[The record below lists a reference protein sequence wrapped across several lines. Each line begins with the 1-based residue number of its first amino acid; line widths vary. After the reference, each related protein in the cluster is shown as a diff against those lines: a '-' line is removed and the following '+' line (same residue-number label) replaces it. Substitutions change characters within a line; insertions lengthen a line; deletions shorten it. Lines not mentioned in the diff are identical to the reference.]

1 MRQKILTSIL
11 VLFMI
16 TAGFAGPVA
25 AAEEIVVGSPNITAS
40 AADVQFRASESATLS
55 VTVNN
60 DGQLT
65 DGGRDEYENEV
76 QTAQS
81 VQIDI
86 AEDQIDA
93 PIEVNTGTQTL
104 GSLSDGQSE
113 TVDFALEIGRVTPGT
128 YQIPIE
134 ITYSHS
140 RSIAYGQFEDT
151 DRQNREQTVT
161 KEITIRIEDRPEF
174 DMRADETN
182 AVTAG
187 DNGRIAF
194 NLQNIGTET
203 ARDATVRLQTQTP
216 GVFFGKQTSQSVDTS
231 VFVSALEPDSR
242 EQVTVQ
248 MGAGPDVSAGTY
260 TVTAIVEYEDKNGIT
275 QQSDPLQA
283 GVTVRE
289 ERTFNLENVELTD
302 FRVDEPEARIEATV
316 VNRGPT
322 PAQNV
327 VVSVSG
333 TETIAVTSGESAVG
347 DLAVGDSAPVSF
359 TLNIPGEAEP
369 GSISLPF
376 AVEYENEDGDVL
388 QTSTPIRQS
397 VTIQPEQDRFEVVGT
412 ETGVTPGGSAT
423 LAVTL
428 RYTGSE
434 PVSDANAKLFTSD
447 PISSADD
454 GAFLGTVE
462 PGTTTTATFRV
473 SASSDAI
480 AKEYASSVEVRYDE
494 ADGDTRF
501 TGSLPIGVPVSAGDS
516 GGLPLMPIGVAA
528 VIAVLG
534 GGVVLYR
541 RV

>member
-1 MRQKILTSIL
+1 M
-11 VLFMI
+11 
-16 TAGFAGPVA
+16 
-25 AAEEIVVGSPNITAS
+25 
-40 AADVQFRASESATLS
+40 
-55 VTVNN
+55 
-60 DGQLT
+60 
-65 DGGRDEYENEV
+65 
-76 QTAQS
+76 
-81 VQIDI
+81 
-86 AEDQIDA
+86 
-93 PIEVNTGTQTL
+93 
-104 GSLSDGQSE
+104 
-113 TVDFALEIGRVTPGT
+113 
-128 YQIPIE
+128 
-134 ITYSHS
+134 
-140 RSIAYGQFEDT
+140 
-151 DRQNREQTVT
+151 
-161 KEITIRIEDRPEF
+161 
-174 DMRADETN
+174 
-182 AVTAG
+182 
-187 DNGRIAF
+187 
-194 NLQNIGTET
+194 
-203 ARDATVRLQTQTP
+203 
-216 GVFFGKQTSQSVDTS
+216 GV
-231 VFVSALEPDSR
+231 
-242 EQVTVQ
+242 
-248 MGAGPDVSAGTY
+248 GPDVSAGTY

-473 SASSDAI
+473 SASSDA
-480 AKEYASSVEVRYDE
+480 
-494 ADGDTRF
+494 
-501 TGSLPIGVPVSAGDS
+501 
-516 GGLPLMPIGVAA
+516 
-528 VIAVLG
+528 
-534 GGVVLYR
+534 
-541 RV
+541 

>member
-25 AAEEIVVGSPNITAS
+25 AAQEIVVGSPNITAS

-65 DGGRDEYENEV
+65 EGGRDEYENEV

-81 VQIDI
+81 VRIDI

-104 GSLSDGQSE
+104 GSLNDGQSE
-113 TVDFALEIGRVTPGT
+113 TVDFALEIGRATPGT
-128 YQIPIE
+128 YQIPVE

-140 RSIAYGQFEDT
+140 RAIAYGQFEDT
-151 DRQNREQTVT
+151 DRQNRERTVT
-161 KEITIRIEDRPEF
+161 EEITIRIEDRPEF
-174 DMRADETN
+174 DMRAAETN

-194 NLQNIGTET
+194 NLRNIGTET

-248 MGAGPDVSAGTY
+248 MGVGPDVSAGTY
-260 TVTAIVEYEDKNGIT
+260 TVTAIVEYEDENGIT

-289 ERTFNLENVELTD
+289 ERTFELENVELTD

-333 TETIAVTSGESAVG
+333 TETIAVISGESAVG

-388 QTSTPIRQS
+388 QTTTPIRQS

-454 GAFLGTVE
+454 GAFLGAVE

>member
-16 TAGFAGPVA
+16 TAGFAGPVV

-113 TVDFALEIGRVTPGT
+113 TVDFALEIGRATPGT
-128 YQIPIE
+128 YQIPVE

-140 RSIAYGQFEDT
+140 RVIAFGQFEDT

-161 KEITIRIEDRPEF
+161 EEITIRIEDRPEF
-174 DMRADETN
+174 DMSEDEAN

-187 DNGRIAF
+187 DNGKIGF

-216 GVFFGKQTSQSVDTS
+216 GIFFGKQTSQSVDTS
-231 VFVSALEPDSR
+231 VFVSALEPDSS
-242 EQVTVQ
+242 EQITVQ

-260 TVTAIVEYEDKNGIT
+260 TVTAIVEYEDENGIT
-275 QQSDPLQA
+275 KQSDPLQA
-283 GVTVRE
+283 GVTIRQ
-289 ERTFNLENVELTD
+289 ERTFELENVELTD

-322 PAQNV
+322 PAQNA

-388 QTSTPIRQS
+388 QTTTPIRQS

-428 RYTGSE
+428 QYTGSE

-501 TGSLPIGVPVSAGDS
+501 TGSLPIGVSVSAGDS

>member
-1 MRQKILTSIL
+1 MRQKILTLIL
-11 VLFMI
+11 GLFMI
-16 TAGFAGPVA
+16 TAGLAGPVA
-25 AAEEIVVGSPNITAS
+25 AAQEIVVGSPNITAS

-65 DGGRDEYENEV
+65 EGGRDEYENEV

-81 VQIDI
+81 VRIDI

-93 PIEVNTGTQTL
+93 PIEVNTGTRTL
-104 GSLSDGQSE
+104 GSLADGQSE
-113 TVDFALEIGRVTPGT
+113 TVDFALEIGRATPGT
-128 YQIPIE
+128 YQIPVE

-140 RSIAYGQFEDT
+140 RAIAYGQFEDT
-151 DRQNREQTVT
+151 DRQNRERTVT
-161 KEITIRIEDRPEF
+161 EEITIRIEDRPEF

-203 ARDATVRLQTQTP
+203 ARDVTVRLQTQTP

>member
-1 MRQKILTSIL
+1 
-11 VLFMI
+11 MI

-25 AAEEIVVGSPNITAS
+25 AAEELVVGSPNITVS
-40 AADVQFRASESATLS
+40 SADVQFRASESATLS

-65 DGGRDEYENEV
+65 DGGRVEFENEV

-81 VQIDI
+81 VRIDI
-86 AEDQIDA
+86 AEDQITA
-93 PIEVNTGTQTL
+93 PIEINTGTQTL
-104 GSLSDGQSE
+104 GSLNDGQSE
-113 TVDFALEIGRVTPGT
+113 TVDFALDIGRATPGT
-128 YQIPIE
+128 YQIPVE
-134 ITYSHS
+134 VTYSHT
-140 RSIAYGQFEDT
+140 RAIAFGQFEDT
-151 DRQNREQTVT
+151 DRQNRERTIT
-161 KEITIRIEDRPEF
+161 EEITIRIEDRPEF
-174 DMRADETN
+174 DMSADETN
-182 AVTAG
+182 AITAG
-187 DNGRIAF
+187 DNGQIGF

-203 ARDATVRLQTQTP
+203 AGDATVRLQTQTP
-216 GVFFGKQTSQSVDTS
+216 GVFFGKQASQSVDTS
-231 VFVSALEPDSR
+231 VFVSAIEPDAN
-242 EQVTVQ
+242 EQITVQ
-248 MGAGPDVSAGTY
+248 MGAGPDVAAGTY
-260 TVTAIVEYEDKNGIT
+260 TVTAIVEFEDENGIT
-275 QQSDPLQA
+275 KQSDPLQA
-283 GVTVRE
+283 GITVRE
-289 ERTFNLENVELTD
+289 ERTFDLEDVELSD
-302 FRVDEPEARIEATV
+302 FRVDEPEAQIEATI

-322 PAQNV
+322 AAENV

-333 TETIAVTSGESAVG
+333 TETIAVTSAESAVG
-347 DLAVGDSAPVSF
+347 DLGVGDTAPVSF

-397 VTIQPEQDRFEVVGT
+397 VTIQSEQDRFEVVGT

-423 LAVTL
+423 LDVTL

-434 PVSDANAKLFTSD
+434 TVSDANAKLFTND
-447 PISSADD
+447 PLSSADD

-473 SASSDAI
+473 SSSSDAI

-501 TGSLPIGVPVSAGDS
+501 TGSLPIGVSVSAGDS
-516 GGLPLMPIGVAA
+516 GGLPLMPIGAVA
-528 VIAVLG
+528 VLAVLG

>member
-25 AAEEIVVGSPNITAS
+25 AAQEIVVGSPNITAS

-65 DGGRDEYENEV
+65 EGGRDEYENEV

-81 VQIDI
+81 VRIDI

-104 GSLSDGQSE
+104 GSLNDGQSE
-113 TVDFALEIGRVTPGT
+113 TVDFALEIGRATPGT
-128 YQIPIE
+128 YQIPVE

-140 RSIAYGQFEDT
+140 RAIAYGQFEDT
-151 DRQNREQTVT
+151 DRQNRERTVT
-161 KEITIRIEDRPEF
+161 EEITIRIEDRPEF
-174 DMRADETN
+174 DMRAAETN

-194 NLQNIGTET
+194 NLRNIGTET

-248 MGAGPDVSAGTY
+248 MGVGPDVSAGTY
-260 TVTAIVEYEDKNGIT
+260 TVTAIVEYEDENGIT

-289 ERTFNLENVELTD
+289 ERTFELENVELTD

-333 TETIAVTSGESAVG
+333 TETIAVISGESAVG

-388 QTSTPIRQS
+388 QTTTPIRQS

-428 RYTGSE
+428 QYTGSE

-454 GAFLGTVE
+454 GAFLGAVE

>member
-1 MRQKILTSIL
+1 
-11 VLFMI
+11 MI

-25 AAEEIVVGSPNITAS
+25 AAQEIVVGSPNITAS

-65 DGGRDEYENEV
+65 EGGRDEYENEV

-81 VQIDI
+81 VRIDI

-104 GSLSDGQSE
+104 GSLNDGQSE
-113 TVDFALEIGRVTPGT
+113 TVDFALEIGRATPGT
-128 YQIPIE
+128 YQIPVE

-140 RSIAYGQFEDT
+140 RAIAYGQFEDT
-151 DRQNREQTVT
+151 DRQNRERTVT
-161 KEITIRIEDRPEF
+161 EEITIRIEDRPEF
-174 DMRADETN
+174 DMRAAETN

-194 NLQNIGTET
+194 NLRNIGTET

-248 MGAGPDVSAGTY
+248 MGVGPDVSAGTY
-260 TVTAIVEYEDKNGIT
+260 TVTAIVEYEDENGIT

-289 ERTFNLENVELTD
+289 ERTFELENVELTD

-333 TETIAVTSGESAVG
+333 TETIAVISGESAVG

-388 QTSTPIRQS
+388 QTTTPIRQS

-428 RYTGSE
+428 QYTGSE

-454 GAFLGTVE
+454 GAFLGAVE